1 MRMEESREMKIGD
14 AMELQLAKVLRTK
27 TTMTTARIARE
38 LTSGAVKGVEGV
50 FMRMLQYAGLT
61 PSLSAFGTDT
71 FLTSRLFLHSIFFKI
86 GGLISCKFCGI
97 GITNLQLTRFNFS
110 QNNGL

>member
-14 AMELQLAKVLRTK
+14 AMELQLAKELRTK

-61 PSLSAFGTDT
+61 PSYERA
-71 FLTSRLFLHSIFFKI
+71 LTTIAVLDSVWVVNLHNRVF
-86 GGLISCKFCGI
+86 
-97 GITNLQLTRFNFS
+97 
-110 QNNGL
+110 